1 MTIQEAK
8 DRVAAIA
15 AQEVGYHEKAS
26 KQDLDDP
33 AANAG
38 NKDMTK
44 YARDMDAIPGYY
56 NGKKQGVAWCD
67 LFHDWLFVQAFGADL
82 GRRMLYQP
90 EKSSGAGCTS
100 SANYYKK
107 AGAFYLE
114 PEAGDQIFF
123 NASSGSGYGHTG
135 TVVQV
140 TATTVETIEGNSS
153 DGVNRRSY
161 KKTSGKIG
169 GYGRPNW
176 QLAAE
181 GSAGKVTEPTTTTTA
196 IYAATVQAPNGGK
209 VNLRTAPNDGA
220 DLVNRISSG
229 TAAQVIVNLG
239 EWCYITTAKGDGYM
253 RREYVAIPTD
263 QATQQPQEA
272 AEQDLQEP
280 VGGVL
285 YARVIQARQLM
296 AQAAGLMEQAREL
309 LSDAG

>member
-8 DRVAAIA
+8 NRVATLA
-15 AQEVGYHEKAS
+15 AAEVGYHEKAS

-38 NKDMTK
+38 DKNMTK

-107 AGAFYLE
+107 AGAFYLT
-114 PEAGDQIFF
+114 PETGDQIFF
-123 NASSGSGYGHTG
+123 NASDGNGYGHTG

-140 TATTVETIEGNSS
+140 TDTTVETIEGNSS

-161 KKTSGKIG
+161 KKTSSKIG

-176 QLAAE
+176 QLATE
-181 GSAGKVTEPTTTTTA
+181 GSAEKVIEQETVTTA
-196 IYAATVQAPNGGK
+196 IYTATVQAANGGK

-253 RREYVAIPTD
+253 KR
-263 QATQQPQEA
+263 
-272 AEQDLQEP
+272 
-280 VGGVL
+280 
-285 YARVIQARQLM
+285 
-296 AQAAGLMEQAREL
+296 
-309 LSDAG
+309 